1 MLWTNFNRI
10 VFCAAV
16 AVVVAPAP
24 FRSRGAAPQTAPAQQ
39 TLKVNVD
46 LVNVFI
52 TVQDEKGEFVTD
64 LGRDDFVIYDD
75 RNPQQI
81 AVFEKNEQVRSAL
94 GILLDTSGS
103 VVDVLPYE
111 TRGLRDFA
119 KTITPPDEYF
129 VITFGTN
136 IRMIHRSP
144 DSQQHLEQVLQN
156 LRPYGTSVLFDA
168 MLYGMDRVN
177 SSDNPRKALIIFTD
191 GNDNGS
197 SVEYRRVVQQAQVG
211 GVLVYFVAI
220 GSPVL
225 VDKHTVDSLS
235 RESGGRVMYVPK
247 AESVLPHLERIRRE
261 LAQQYYVGYYG
272 SRTPGYHQ
280 IRVEIPGRKNLRVL
294 ARSGYLV
301 R

>member
-1 MLWTNFNRI
+1 
-10 VFCAAV
+10 VCAAV
-16 AVVVAPAP
+16 TAVTAPAS
-24 FRSRGAAPQTAPAQQ
+24 FRVSGAAQQ

-46 LVNVFI
+46 LVNVFM
-52 TVQDEKGEFVTD
+52 TVQDEHGNIVTD
-64 LGRDDFVIYDD
+64 LTREDFVVHDD
-75 RNPQQI
+75 RSPQQI
-81 AVFEKNEQVRSAL
+81 AVFEKNEKVRSAL
-94 GILLDTSGS
+94 AVLLDTSGS
-103 VVDVLPYE
+103 VVDILPYE
-111 TRGLRDFA
+111 TRGLREFA
-119 KTITPPDEYF
+119 KTLTPPDQYF
-129 VITFGTN
+129 VITFGTS

-144 DSQQHLEQVLQN
+144 DSQQHLEQVLQH

-168 MLYGMDRVN
+168 MLYAMDRVN

-197 SVEYRRVVQQAQVG
+197 TVEYRRVVEQAQVS

-220 GSPVL
+220 GSPLL

-235 RESGGRVMYVPK
+235 RESGGRVLYVPK
-247 AESVLPHLERIRRE
+247 ADAVLPHLEKIRRE
-261 LAQQYYVGYYG
+261 LAQQYYVGYYI

-294 ARSGYLV
+294 TRSGYLV